1 MNTSEVHVTS
11 GVNCA
16 AADFSQMSLSALANH
31 IEATH
36 HAYLREELPR
46 LIGLSGHVAAEHGRF
61 GARLSQICQIVVAL
75 AAELASHMRKEELVL
90 FPMIREL
97 EKGQLPPALRCGTL
111 CNPVRQMVLEHDDAS
126 TALSRL
132 RDLTDDFHCPDH
144 SNAEYRALVDGLANL
159 ERDLQ
164 LHIEKENAILF
175 RRALAL
181 EEAQRLDA
189 LVCAD

>member
-1 MNTSEVHVTS
+1 MNGSDIHVTS
-11 GVNCA
+11 SVSAA
-16 AADFSQMSLSALANH
+16 AADFGQMSLSGLADH

-36 HAYLREELPR
+36 HAYLRKELPR
-46 LIGLSGHVAAEHGRF
+46 LIGLGGHAAAELGQF
-61 GARLSQICQIVVAL
+61 DSRLSQICQIVVAL

-97 EKGQLPPALRCGTL
+97 EKGQLPPALHCGTL
-111 CNPVRQMVLEHDDAS
+111 SNPVRQMVLEHDDAS

-181 EEAQRLDA
+181 EEARRLNA